1 MNFYLFSLGCKVN
14 SYENDLL
21 REELKKAGNDET
33 QKPSNADLIVINT
46 CSVTATADQKSRQ
59 HIRKFRRLSPNA
71 TLVVMGCYSQKNF
84 KEAEGIGGDV
94 VIGTD
99 HRKEI
104 LSMVKEFQ
112 KTKQKIVKVDI
123 NNRNGKYED
132 FASFAFPE
140 NTRAYLKIQDGC
152 NYFCSYCL
160 IPFVRGNS
168 RSRSK
173 ESILREATFLVEK
186 GYKEIVITGIEI
198 GFYGMDLDNGRYRLG
213 NLLRD
218 ILENNQSLPRLRVS
232 SLNPSEI
239 DDSFLNVIRNF
250 PQFCDHL
257 HLSLQSGSTSVLKR
271 MKRPYTAEEYYEKLQ
286 QIRSIRP
293 DVAITTD
300 MIIGFPGETDE
311 EFQESLD
318 FAKKCKF
325 AEIHCFPYSPRK
337 GTYAYILPD
346 IRPEVKKERT
356 KILLEESRILRE
368 EYRSKFYGKELDVLF
383 EDFNEKE
390 HMCYGHTTNFLLV
403 KKHDESSQKG
413 KIAKIIYSKENS
425 AD

>member
-1 MNFYLFSLGCKVN
+1 MTFYLFSLGCKVN

-21 REELKKAGNDET
+21 REELKKNGEKEAE
-33 QKPSNADLIVINT
+33 KPDNVDLIIINT

-59 HIRKFRRLSPNA
+59 HIRKFKRLSPRA
-71 TLVVMGCYSQKNF
+71 ILVVMGCYSQKNYE
-84 KEAEGIGGDV
+84 EAEKIGGDI
-94 VIGTD
+94 VIGTG

-104 LSMVKEFQ
+104 LGMIAEFKE
-112 KTKQKIVKVDI
+112 KKEKIIKVDKD
-123 NNRNGKYED
+123 NRKEQYED
-132 FASFAFPE
+132 FGSFALPE

-168 RSRSK
+168 RSRPK
-173 ESILREATFLVEK
+173 ESILREAAFLVDK

-198 GFYGMDLDNGRYRLG
+198 GFYGMDLGNGTYRLG

-218 ILENNQSLPRLRVS
+218 ILENVPSIYRLRVS

-239 DDSFLNVIRNF
+239 DDAFLNVIKDF

-286 QIRSIRP
+286 QIRQIRP
-293 DVAITTD
+293 DMAITTD
-300 MIIGFPGETDE
+300 MIAGFPGESDE
-311 EFQESLD
+311 EFIESVD
-318 FAKKCKF
+318 FATKCEF

-337 GTYAYILPD
+337 GTYAYTLPD
-346 IRPEVKKERT
+346 INPEIKKERT
-356 KILLEESRILRE
+356 RILLDKSSALRE
-368 EYRSKFYGKELDVLF
+368 KYRSRFYGKELDVLF
-383 EDFNEKE
+383 EDFDKNK
-390 HMCYGHTTNFLLV
+390 HVCYGHTSNFLLV
-403 KKHDESSQKG
+403 KKYDEHSLKG
-413 KIAKIIYSKENS
+413 DILKIKYSKENC

>member
-1 MNFYLFSLGCKVN
+1 MTFYLFSLGCKVN

-21 REELKKAGNDET
+21 REELKKNGEKEAE
-33 QKPSNADLIVINT
+33 KPDNVDLIIINT

-59 HIRKFRRLSPNA
+59 HIRKFKRLSPRA
-71 TLVVMGCYSQKNF
+71 ILVVMGCYSQKNYE
-84 KEAEGIGGDV
+84 EAEKIGGDI
-94 VIGTD
+94 VIGTG

-104 LSMVKEFQ
+104 LGMVAEFKE
-112 KTKQKIVKVDI
+112 KKEKIIKVDKD
-123 NNRNGKYED
+123 NRKEQYED
-132 FASFAFPE
+132 FGSFALPE

-168 RSRSK
+168 RSRPK
-173 ESILREATFLVEK
+173 ESILREAAFLVDK

-198 GFYGMDLDNGRYRLG
+198 GFYGMDLGDGSYRLG

-218 ILENNQSLPRLRVS
+218 ILENIPSIYRLRVS

-239 DDSFLNVIRNF
+239 DDAFLNVIKDF

-286 QIRSIRP
+286 QIRQIRP
-293 DVAITTD
+293 DMAITTD
-300 MIIGFPGETDE
+300 MIAGFPGESDE
-311 EFQESLD
+311 EFIESVD
-318 FAKKCKF
+318 FATKCEF

-337 GTYAYILPD
+337 GTYAYTLPD
-346 IRPEVKKERT
+346 INPEIKKERT
-356 KILLEESRILRE
+356 RILLDKSSALRE
-368 EYRSKFYGKELDVLF
+368 KYRSRFYGKELDVLF
-383 EDFNEKE
+383 EDFDKNK
-390 HMCYGHTTNFLLV
+390 HVCYGHTSNFLLV
-403 KKHDESSQKG
+403 KKYDEHSLKG
-413 KIAKIIYSKENS
+413 DILKIKYSKENC

>member
-1 MNFYLFSLGCKVN
+1 MTFYLFSLGCKVN

-21 REELKKAGNDET
+21 REELKKNGEKEAE
-33 QKPSNADLIVINT
+33 KPDNADLIIINT

-59 HIRKFRRLSPNA
+59 HIRKFKRLSPKA
-71 TLVVMGCYSQKNF
+71 ILVVMGCYSQKNYE
-84 KEAEGIGGDV
+84 EAEKIGGDI
-94 VIGTD
+94 VIGTG

-104 LSMVKEFQ
+104 LGMVAEFKE
-112 KTKQKIVKVDI
+112 KKEKIIKVDKD
-123 NNRNGKYED
+123 NRKEQYED
-132 FASFAFPE
+132 FGSFALPE

-168 RSRSK
+168 RSRPK
-173 ESILREATFLVEK
+173 ESILREAAFLADK

-198 GFYGMDLDNGRYRLG
+198 GFYGMDLGNGTYRLG

-218 ILENNQSLPRLRVS
+218 ILENVPSIYRLRVS

-239 DDSFLNVIRNF
+239 DDAFLNVIKDF

-286 QIRSIRP
+286 QIRQIRP
-293 DVAITTD
+293 NMAITTD
-300 MIIGFPGETDE
+300 MIAGFPGESEE
-311 EFQESLD
+311 EFIESVD
-318 FAKKCKF
+318 FATKCEF

-337 GTYAYILPD
+337 GTYAYTLVD
-346 IRPEVKKERT
+346 INPEIKKERT
-356 KILLEESRILRE
+356 RILLDKSSVLRE
-368 EYRSKFYGKELDVLF
+368 KYRSRFYGKELDVLF
-383 EDFNEKE
+383 EDFDKNK
-390 HMCYGHTTNFLLV
+390 HVCYGHTSNFLLV
-403 KKHDESSQKG
+403 KKYDEHSLKG
-413 KIAKIIYSKENS
+413 DILKIKYSKENC

>member
-1 MNFYLFSLGCKVN
+1 MTFYLFSLGCKVN

-21 REELKKAGNDET
+21 REELKKNGEKEAE
-33 QKPSNADLIVINT
+33 KPDNVDLIIINT

-59 HIRKFRRLSPNA
+59 HIRKFKRLSPRA
-71 TLVVMGCYSQKNF
+71 ILVVMGCYSQKNYE
-84 KEAEGIGGDV
+84 EAEKIGGDI
-94 VIGTD
+94 VIGTG

-104 LSMVKEFQ
+104 LGMVAEFKE
-112 KTKQKIVKVDI
+112 KKEKIIKVDKD
-123 NNRNGKYED
+123 NRKEQYED
-132 FASFAFPE
+132 FGSFALPE

-168 RSRSK
+168 RSRPK
-173 ESILREATFLVEK
+173 ESILREAAFLVDK

-198 GFYGMDLDNGRYRLG
+198 GFYGMDLGDGSYRLG

-218 ILENNQSLPRLRVS
+218 ILENIPSIYRLRVS

-239 DDSFLNVIRNF
+239 DDAFLNVIKDF

-286 QIRSIRP
+286 QIRQIRP
-293 DVAITTD
+293 DMAITTD
-300 MIIGFPGETDE
+300 MIAGFPGESEE
-311 EFQESLD
+311 EFIESVD
-318 FAKKCKF
+318 FATKCEF

-337 GTYAYILPD
+337 GTYAYTLPD
-346 IRPEVKKERT
+346 INPEIKKERT
-356 KILLEESRILRE
+356 RILLDKSSALRE
-368 EYRSKFYGKELDVLF
+368 KYRSRFYGKELDVLF
-383 EDFNEKE
+383 EDFDKNK
-390 HMCYGHTTNFLLV
+390 HVCYGHTSNFLLV
-403 KKHDESSQKG
+403 KKYDEHSLKG
-413 KIAKIIYSKENS
+413 DILKIKYSKENC